1 MGRLGVVAVMV
12 VLFVVLPF
20 GRQAVELYTDWLW
33 FHEVGF
39 PGVFGTILSTK
50 ALLGLAAGAVAFLA
64 LYLNVLATRR
74 GLGPRLL
81 DPDAAENLPQ
91 LPSWSLVEPLYRRF
105 RLPACLLIAF
115 LLSGNGTALW
125 ETVIRFRN
133 AGTFGVTE
141 PLFGRDV
148 GFYVFTYPFLV
159 GVFHFLTLVLSV
171 TLAAVAAVY
180 VLSRGI
186 RLTPTG
192 LVVAPWAKGHL
203 LALGAA
209 FLVVK
214 AWGYSLDAFGLLFSG
229 GGASF
234 GASYA
239 DVNATLPALYAMI
252 GLAGLAAVLLLFQMS
267 RPGFLFA
274 LIGIGL
280 WLGGGLIGLTAYP
293 SLVQRLRVA
302 PNEIVAERPY
312 IERSIAATN
321 RAYGLDRI
329 QSHPFPAEE
338 NLNAAVLRANDTT
351 IKNIRLWEHR
361 PALDSYGQLQE
372 IRPYYK
378 FVDVDNDRY
387 QLDGESRQVMLSVR
401 ELSHAHL
408 PSRIWI
414 NEHLVYTHGYGA
426 VVGPVNRVTREGLPE
441 FFVKDIPP
449 AVTGSLKITRPEV
462 YYGEVANAYVL
473 VKMRAPELNYPQGDQ
488 NVYTT
493 YAGTGGVSIG
503 SVWRRLAFAARFA
516 EFKMLL
522 SDDFTPESRI
532 LYHRQVAER
541 VQKIAPFLRVDRDP
555 YPVIT
560 DAGRIVW
567 LVDTYTTT
575 DYFPY
580 SHRTAGLGNY
590 IRNPVKATVDAY
602 DGTVALYVVEPDEPM
617 IAAYARAFPGLFQPL
632 VGDARGPARPH
643 PLSAGSLQHPGPHVR
658 AVPHARSPGLLQQG
672 GPVDGSRAEGGG
684 PGHGDG
690 ALLHDHA
697 APRRE
702 ARGVHPAPPI
712 HSRPAR
718 QHDRLAGRALGPAPL
733 RQARPLRV
741 SQGQAGVRP
750 PPGRGANRS
759 GRVHLPAAVALGP
772 GGFPGDPGGP
782 PRDPH
787 RGVAPLRPAA
797 LPGGGARPPA
807 GAEARD
813 RRLRE
818 PHRDGRDA
826 GGLAPAALR
835 RGRPGGGEGRA
846 RDRPARRGRRAGAAV
861 SLRGW
866 RPRRWSTS
874 RGRASGSA
882 GATSRASRMI
892 SRSWRRRSGDCRRR
906 AGAST
911 ERGAWSTRAGPR
923 RAGAVLA
930 GPSRCA
936 LHSGDGRARG
946 GHGVNRMSREDA
958 R

>member
-1 MGRLGVVAVMV
+1 MGRLGVVAVMA

-50 ALLGLAAGAVAFLA
+50 ALLGLVAGAVAFLV
-64 LYLNVLATRR
+64 LYANVLATRR
-74 GLGPRLL
+74 GLGPSLVDL
-81 DPDAAENLPQ
+81 DDGETLPQ

-105 RLPACLLIAF
+105 RLPACLVIAF
-115 LLSGNGTALW
+115 MLSGNGTALW
-125 ETVIRFRN
+125 ETVIRYRN
-133 AGTFGVTE
+133 AGTFGVTD

-148 GFYVFTYPFLV
+148 GFYVFTYPLLV
-159 GVFHFLTLVLSV
+159 GVFQFLTLVISV
-171 TLAAVAAVY
+171 TLAAVAAIY

-186 RLTPTG
+186 RLTPAG
-192 LVVAPWAKGHL
+192 LVADPWAKGHL

-234 GASYA
+234 GASYT
-239 DVNATLPALYAMI
+239 DVNATLPALYVMI
-252 GLAGLAAVLLLFQMS
+252 GLAGLGAVLLLFQMS

-280 WLGGGLIGLTAYP
+280 WLGGGLLGLTAYP
-293 SLVQRLRVA
+293 AVVQRLRVA

-329 QSHPFPAEE
+329 ESRPFPAEE
-338 NLNAAVLRANDTT
+338 NLSAAVLRTNDTT

-449 AVTGSLKITRPEV
+449 AVTGSLQITRPEV

-493 YAGTGGVSIG
+493 YAGAGGVSIG
-503 SVWRRLAFAARFA
+503 SLWRRLAFAARFA
-516 EFKMLL
+516 EVKMLL

-532 LYHRQVAER
+532 LYHRQIAER

-560 DAGRIVW
+560 AAGRIVW

-602 DGTVALYVVEPDEPM
+602 DGTVALYLVEPDEPL
-617 IAAYARAFPGLFQPL
+617 IAAYARAFPGLFQPFAAMPEDLRAHTRYPQDLFGIQARMYAQFHMLDPQVFYNREDLWTVPVRKAEGRDAEMEPYYTIMRLPGEKREEFILLLPFTPVRRDNMIAWLAARSDPPHYGKL
-632 VGDARGPARPH
+632 VLYEFPKGKLVFGPRQVEARIDQDAFISQQLSLWGQAGSQVIRGGLLAIPIEESLLYVQPLYLAAERGRLPELKRVIVAYGNRIAMDETLEASLQQLFGMGGPAVARGAPA
-643 PLSAGSLQHPGPHVR
+643 AGQP
-658 AVPHARSPGLLQQG
+658 AA
-672 GPVDGSRAEGGG
+672 A
-684 PGHGDG
+684 G
-690 ALLHDHA
+690 APA
-697 APRRE
+697 AG
-702 ARGVHPAPPI
+702 GVHP
-712 HSRPAR
+712 
-718 QHDRLAGRALGPAPL
+718 RLAAEALEHFTRA
-733 RQARPLRV
+733 RERF
-741 SQGQAGVRP
+741 
-750 PPGRGANRS
+750 GRGDFT
-759 GRVHLPAAVALGP
+759 
-772 GGFPGDPGGP
+772 GFAD
-782 PRDPH
+782 D
-787 RGVAPLRPAA
+787 LKK
-797 LPGGGARPPA
+797 L
-807 GAEARD
+807 EETL
-813 RRLRE
+813 RRLQTE
-818 PHRDGRDA
+818 S
-826 GGLAPAALR
+826 R
-835 RGRPGGGEGRA
+835 R
-846 RDRPARRGRRAGAAV
+846 
-861 SLRGW
+861 
-866 RPRRWSTS
+866 
-874 RGRASGSA
+874 
-882 GATSRASRMI
+882 
-892 SRSWRRRSGDCRRR
+892 
-906 AGAST
+906 
-911 ERGAWSTRAGPR
+911 
-923 RAGAVLA
+923 
-930 GPSRCA
+930 
-936 LHSGDGRARG
+936 
-946 GHGVNRMSREDA
+946 
-958 R
+958 

>member
-1 MGRLGVVAVMV
+1 MGRLGVVAVMA

-50 ALLGLAAGAVAFLA
+50 ALLGLVAGAVAFLV
-64 LYLNVLATRR
+64 LYGNVLATRR
-74 GLGPRLL
+74 GLGPRLVDL
-81 DPDAAENLPQ
+81 DGEENLPQ
-91 LPSWSLVEPLYRRF
+91 LPSWSLVEPFYRRF
-105 RLPACLLIAF
+105 RLPACLVIAF
-115 LLSGNGTALW
+115 MLSGNGTALW
-125 ETVIRFRN
+125 ETVIRYRN

-148 GFYVFTYPFLV
+148 GFYVFTYPLLV

-186 RLTPTG
+186 RLMPTG
-192 LVVAPWAKGHL
+192 LVMDPWAKGHL
-203 LALGAA
+203 LALAAA

-280 WLGGGLIGLTAYP
+280 WLGGGLLGLTAYP

-338 NLNAAVLRANDTT
+338 NLSAAVLRKNDTT

-503 SVWRRLAFAARFA
+503 SLWRRLAFAARFA

-590 IRNPVKATVDAY
+590 IRNPVKATVDAH
-602 DGTVALYVVEPDEPM
+602 DGTVALYLVEPDEPL
-617 IAAYARAFPGLFQPL
+617 IAAYARAFPGLFQPFSAMPEDL
-632 VGDARGPARPH
+632 RAHTRYPQDLFSIQARMYAQFHMLDPQVFYNKEDLWTVPVRKAEGRDTEMEPYYTIMR
-643 PLSAGSLQHPGPHVR
+643 LPGEKREEFILLLPFTPVR
-658 AVPHARSPGLLQQG
+658 RDNMIAWLAARSDPPHYGKLVLYEFPKG
-672 GPVDGSRAEGGG
+672 KLVFGPRQV
-684 PGHGDG
+684 
-690 ALLHDHA
+690 
-697 APRRE
+697 E
-702 ARGVHPAPPI
+702 ARIDQDAFI
-712 HSRPAR
+712 
-718 QHDRLAGRALGPAPL
+718 
-733 RQARPLRV
+733 
-741 SQGQAGVRP
+741 SQQLSLWGQAGSQVIRGGLLAIP
-750 PPGRGANRS
+750 IEESLLYVQPLYLAAERGRLPELKRVIVAYGNRIAMDETLEASLQQLFGAGGPAVARGA
-759 GRVHLPAAVALGP
+759 PAAGQ
-772 GGFPGDPGGP
+772 
-782 PRDPH
+782 
-787 RGVAPLRPAA
+787 PAA
-797 LPGGGARPPA
+797 A
-807 GAEARD
+807 GAPA
-813 RRLRE
+813 
-818 PHRDGRDA
+818 A
-826 GGLAPAALR
+826 GGLPPRLAAEALEHFTRARERFGRGDFTGFADDLKKLEETLR
-835 RGRPGGGEGRA
+835 RLQTEGR
-846 RDRPARRGRRAGAAV
+846 R
-861 SLRGW
+861 
-866 RPRRWSTS
+866 
-874 RGRASGSA
+874 
-882 GATSRASRMI
+882 
-892 SRSWRRRSGDCRRR
+892 
-906 AGAST
+906 
-911 ERGAWSTRAGPR
+911 
-923 RAGAVLA
+923 
-930 GPSRCA
+930 
-936 LHSGDGRARG
+936 
-946 GHGVNRMSREDA
+946 
-958 R
+958 